1 MNPFQSYRQN
11 SVQTASNE
19 QVLIMLLEAAINDQ
33 VEAVEAM
40 AKQDKAEWINRIHH
54 CRSIFVELM
63 SALDHEAAPAITR
76 NLHLVYAWCLH
87 HLNQAQRTGNVD
99 TIANVHRVTCSLY
112 STWSEA
118 LVTAEAANNAM
129 IAEPLAVIGAK

>member
-19 QVLIMLLEAAINDQ
+19 QVLLMLLEAAINDQ

-40 AKQDKAEWINRIHH
+40 EKHDRAGWINRIHH

-99 TIANVHRVTCSLY
+99 TMANVHRVTCSLY

-118 LVTAEAANNAM
+118 LALSEAANGDMVADLNVA
-129 IAEPLAVIGAK
+129 IGAK